1 MKNEEFD
8 EPVVAT
14 VSTDEKSEV
23 DECKEYELD
32 EYPWDITD
40 NSTFA
45 GILRKMNTLYR
56 CKNNDYGN
64 SFDQTMDKFGI
75 LSSVIRIN
83 DKVNRLN
90 NLVDPTKQVQIKET
104 IEDTL
109 LDLAN
114 YCVMTLA
121 YLKDEQKSV

>member
-45 GILRKMNTLYR
+45 SILRKMNTLYR

-64 SFDQTMDKFGI
+64 SFNQTMDKFGI

>member
-45 GILRKMNTLYR
+45 SILRKMNTLYR

-64 SFDQTMDKFGI
+64 SFNQTMDKFGI
-75 LSSVIRIN
+75 LSSIIRIN